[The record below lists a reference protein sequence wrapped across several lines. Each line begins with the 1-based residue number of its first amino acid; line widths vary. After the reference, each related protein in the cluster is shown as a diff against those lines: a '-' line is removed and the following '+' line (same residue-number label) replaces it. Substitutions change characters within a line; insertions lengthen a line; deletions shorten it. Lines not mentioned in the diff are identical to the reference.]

1 MGFSPARATLG
12 SLVCGLFLPQTA
24 SSSIAMEEEEEAPTL
39 VGGAPRPGEALALG
53 GGLGPAFWLDAK
65 RLAFPTGAGA
75 CVLDVQRGTQVR
87 VCTRPPASC
96 RQPARD
102 RPGRLG
108 VAEGPADDLQGV
120 VERALGLVDELLRA
134 TADDDGGLAA
144 GPFSSA

>member
-1 MGFSPARATLG
+1 M
-12 SLVCGLFLPQTA
+12 
-24 SSSIAMEEEEEAPTL
+24 EEEEAPTL

-87 VCTRPPASC
+87 VCARPPASC

-102 RPGRLG
+102 RPGRP
-108 VAEGPADDLQGV
+108 PAGA
-120 VERALGLVDELLRA
+120 RGR
-134 TADDDGGLAA
+134 AA
-144 GPFSSA
+144 GSPGPRPRPRGLWARR